1 MDKSELLVYY
11 EVNYM
16 STNKKVNYMSIE
28 NELHVH

>member
-16 STNKKVNYMSIE
+16 STNKKVNYMSIDSFMKMK
-28 NELHVH
+28 